1 MLGKKLLDE
10 FCWKPDAMFLPHGP
24 RKEYLAGP
32 FLYGVDRAA
41 IAKAFKQV
49 QWDVKPLQ
57 PTAPV
62 QGRGTMWILQSV
74 SDSPETIVHM
84 NHGEVVITV
93 ITKRKP
99 NEPNTRMPSAQAIG
113 EATTLS
119 LCGNTPGSQ
128 VVRIWRISWTTR
140 HMIMMS
146 EDLPRMLI
154 LGQSMILGGPTNQ
167 VDPLLQPL
175 RTLQPSLWSL
185 LFRYSRNI
193 GGFHQWGYPQMD
205 CL

>member
-1 MLGKKLLDE
+1 
-10 FCWKPDAMFLPHGP
+10 
-24 RKEYLAGP
+24 
-32 FLYGVDRAA
+32 
-41 IAKAFKQV
+41 
-49 QWDVKPLQ
+49 
-57 PTAPV
+57 
-62 QGRGTMWILQSV
+62 
-74 SDSPETIVHM
+74 
-84 NHGEVVITV
+84 
-93 ITKRKP
+93 
-99 NEPNTRMPSAQAIG
+99 MPSAQAIG

-193 GGFHQWGYPQMD
+193 GGSINGGTPKWIVYNGKSY
-205 CL
+205 